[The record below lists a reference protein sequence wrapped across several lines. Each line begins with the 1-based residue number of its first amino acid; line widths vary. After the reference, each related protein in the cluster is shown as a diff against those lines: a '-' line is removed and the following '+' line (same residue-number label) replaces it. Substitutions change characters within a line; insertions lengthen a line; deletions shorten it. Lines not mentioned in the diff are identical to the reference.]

1 MKLYVSVRTLW
12 ADRRSEGF
20 TDRAPVLLP
29 KPLLNAS
36 DMVVVLACHL
46 GHFHTRKILLLEILH
61 QKETTIRRHLC
72 WICMSLRYAVPRGQ
86 VFWVSVT
93 SYTAGHPRGSWF
105 SVWFQ
110 YFTPNFCNA
119 VLDNFFYF
127 MPKKRLFFKVIHFLS
142 PARGTTNRKL
152 PVGNHYSIHWYFLT
166 DNYPVLKCVSQ

>member
-12 ADRRSEGF
+12 ADWRSEGF

-105 SVWFQ
+105 SAGFQ
-110 YFTPNFCNA
+110 YFTPNFCKA
-119 VLDNFFYF
+119 VLGNILISCQKNFFSKMF
-127 MPKKRLFFKVIHFLS
+127 SLPVVQPIENFLS
-142 PARGTTNRKL
+142 VTFIVFTCASSRT
-152 PVGNHYSIHWYFLT
+152 
-166 DNYPVLKCVSQ
+166 